1 MFFFSMKR
9 TSSNTISVT
18 IERFGEESE
27 VVEIEKGSTAGDAL
41 VEVGLPRDTEYRVN
55 WEQFW
60 PDDEVEDGDVLVV
73 STKKHTQG

>member
-1 MFFFSMKR
+1 MKR

-41 VEVGLPRDTEYRVN
+41 VEAGLPRDTEYRVN

>member
-1 MFFFSMKR
+1 MFFGMRRAETNLIK
-9 TSSNTISVT
+9 VT
-18 IERFGEESE
+18 IERFGEDSE

-41 VEVGLPRDTEYRVN
+41 VKAGLPRDTEYRVD

-60 PDDEVEDGDVLVV
+60 PEDEIEDGDVLVV

>member
-1 MFFFSMKR
+1 MKR

-41 VEVGLPRDTEYRVN
+41 VEAGLPRDTEYRVN
-55 WEQFW
+55 
-60 PDDEVEDGDVLVV
+60 
-73 STKKHTQG
+73 

>member
-9 TSSNTISVT
+9 ANSNTISVT

-41 VEVGLPRDTEYRVN
+41 VEAGLPRDSEFRVD
-55 WEQFW
+55 WVQYW
-60 PDDEVEDGDVLVV
+60 PDDEVDDGDVLVV